1 MNEPTT
7 RAPARPKAPDA
18 PRQRPVWFE
27 VSDAIWL
34 AGHMAA
40 AAAASDTAAP
50 PSPEPP
56 PSAATPPT
64 GRSPAGSGDER
75 PANGRAG
82 PDPAAGRLGAGGE
95 ARAHA
100 PPPHE
105 HRPAREPA
113 GVPSSLNGFTFGSP
127 ARPARPGERTNGRH
141 VRVPRP
147 GGLPGDDP
155 FAGVHPLPDRRR
167 IEQALRPFR
176 KPVPS
181 VHGDPELNDEAT
193 AVRAAQDDLWLPETR
208 PALERW
214 LDLDVVVDDG
224 PLSALTRPVADAFI
238 DCVGRVGA
246 FRTVHTYLLDTDR
259 PGLADPL
266 LRPTGRPSAARP
278 ASGLIGRGRRE
289 RRLLVVLTDGVG
301 RAWHSGTAQRLL
313 AGWARQVPLVVINLL
328 ARRQW
333 RRTGLVTRP
342 ARLYASAP
350 AAANRFYRVRYPSAP
365 WGDGAPPRPPTGR
378 PAGDDPWPP
387 TGCDTAAPGPSQV
400 HIPVIELTPGQLA
413 GWARFVAAPHGSWLG
428 AVAVCD
434 TRSVG
439 QSPSWHPDDDED
451 TAAPPASA
459 SELVRRFRAAVSPTV
474 FSLAV
479 HLAAAPLN
487 APVMRLVQRTMLP
500 QSRPSDLAEVVG
512 SGLVRRVGTGRA
524 PGSEAPE
531 EVTLDFVPGVRDE
544 LLANGRRS
552 DTTQV
557 LLMVGR
563 HLGDRVAGLRDLMAM
578 VTEPEQAEPPEI
590 GAELVP
596 FAVPT
601 LHVLRA
607 LAGPYLRAAREL
619 ESRLLGST
627 GGNGSAAATPNV
639 DQRSATPPLDTGE
652 AGRNGPM
659 QTQMLD
665 AAAADGAVVTRDVPK
680 SPPLGVGVTIR
691 NIPQVT
697 DRKPSDPPPVW
708 GNVPPQNISFTGRE
722 ELLEQLHERLS
733 QGTTAVLP
741 QALHGMGGVG
751 KSQIAIEYVY
761 RHTADYD
768 LIWWIRSERPGQIQQ
783 DLAELAAALNLP
795 VSQEVN
801 IAVPAVREALRL
813 GRPYRNWLLIF
824 DNAEE
829 LEEVRQFFPTN
840 GPGKILVTS
849 RNQAWTKVAN
859 SLEVDVFAREESKAL
874 LRLRGPEISDEA
886 ADELAEVLGDLPL
899 AIAQAAVWLAETGM
913 PVDEYLHLFKEK
925 HDKAAELLHDAAPAP
940 YELPV
945 AAAWNVSLDRLRS
958 REPAALRLLQVCAF
972 FAPEPISLRL
982 LSGARNVEGPPELL
996 EALGDPIRLGRAIR
1010 AINQYALAKINHK
1023 HNTIQLHRLVQRVL
1037 VSQLDPDE
1045 AALLR
1050 RCGHQLMAKFDPEDP
1065 VVPTNWQRYADLLPH
1080 VLYSRV
1086 VESDDVWARQLVL
1099 NEIDF
1104 LFQWGDN
1111 KGFLE
1116 LAQDAVSTW
1125 TRTLGPD
1132 HDQTLAAEI
1141 KLGVALRLHG
1151 RFEEAYQHHVRVFE
1165 TQKRAHGPDDE
1176 RTLQARQYVTA
1187 NLRYLGQFKQAL
1199 EHDRQN
1205 YETLRRLYGPEDPM
1219 TLQQAHLYAISL
1231 RLNGDFQAAL
1241 DLDRETYQHLV
1252 TIFGETH
1259 GRALSSL
1266 AAIAV
1271 DEMESGDYETARDLT
1286 RQNVERLKA
1295 NFGSDFTGLAEAM
1308 TALSVMERKAGAHQ
1322 RALELSTE
1330 AIERYRT
1337 HYGPSHPGRIA
1348 ASLNHAVNLR
1358 QVGQLEEAIKLA
1370 RETGQDFLRTFGP
1383 DHPNTATAD
1392 VNLAV
1397 ALRLNGQPEE
1407 ARRLNESALEVLS
1420 RVLGPDHPRAIVCA
1434 INLASDH
1441 YALGNHRE
1449 ALERDRATLEQAQR
1463 VLGESHPTA
1472 LACEYNL
1479 SLDLRAVG
1487 EEQEAAAR
1495 SSHAIDNMRRVHG
1508 PKHPATLSAQQGKRA
1523 DCDIYPIPV

>member
-34 AGHMAA
+34 AGHMVAA
-40 AAAASDTAAP
+40 ASASDTASPQPP
-50 PSPEPP
+50 PSPSAAMPP
-56 PSAATPPT
+56 GGRPSA
-64 GRSPAGSGDER
+64 GGGDER
-75 PANGRAG
+75 PADGGAD
-82 PDPAAGRLGAGGE
+82 PDTAAGRLGIDGE

-100 PPPHE
+100 PPPRE
-105 HRPAREPA
+105 HAREPA
-113 GVPSSLNGFTFGSP
+113 GVPSSLNGFAFGTP
-127 ARPARPGERTNGRH
+127 ARPARPGERPNGSH

-147 GGLPGDDP
+147 GGLPYDDP

-181 VHGDPELNDEAT
+181 VHGAPELDEEAT
-193 AVRAAQDDLWLPETR
+193 AVRAVQDDLWLPETR

-214 LDLDVVVDDG
+214 LDIDVVVDDG

-246 FRTVHTYLLDTDR
+246 FRTIHTYLLDTDR
-259 PGLADPL
+259 PGLAEPL
-266 LRPTGRPSAARP
+266 LRPAARPSAARP
-278 ASGLIGRGRRE
+278 AARLIGRGRRE

-313 AGWARQVPLVVINLL
+313 AGWGRQVPLVVINLL

-342 ARLYASAP
+342 ARLYASTP
-350 AAANRFYRVRYPSAP
+350 AAANRSYRVRYPSAP
-365 WGDGAPPRPPTGR
+365 WGDGAPRLPAGR
-378 PAGDDPWPP
+378 PVGDEPWPP
-387 TGCDTAAPGPSQV
+387 AVHDTGAPGPSQV
-400 HIPVIELTPGQLA
+400 HIPVIELNPGQLA
-413 GWARFVAAPHGSWLG
+413 GWARFVAEPNGSWLG

-439 QSPSWHPDDDED
+439 RSPSWHPDDDED

-619 ESRLLGST
+619 ESRLPGSA
-627 GGNGSAAATPNV
+627 GGFGSAAATPNV
-639 DQRSATPPLDTGE
+639 DQRSTTPPLNAND

-665 AAAADGAVVTRDVPK
+665 AAAADGAVVTQDVAKP
-680 SPPLGVGVTIR
+680 PPLGVGVTIR

-708 GNVPPQNISFTGRE
+708 GNVPPQNINFTGRE
-722 ELLEQLHERLS
+722 KLLEQLHERLS

-783 DLAELAAALNLP
+783 DLTELAAALNLP

-801 IAVPAVREALRL
+801 VAVPAVREALRL

-849 RNQAWTKVAN
+849 RNQAWTKVAK

-925 HDKAAELLHDAAPAP
+925 HEKATELLYDSAPAP

-958 REPAALRLLQVCAF
+958 SEPAALQLLQVCAF

-996 EALGDPIRLGRAIR
+996 EALGDPVRLGRAIR
-1010 AINQYALAKINHK
+1010 AINQYALAKISHK

-1045 AALLR
+1045 AAVLR

-1104 LFQWGDN
+1104 LFQWGDH

-1116 LAQDAVSTW
+1116 LAEEAVNTW

-1132 HDQTLAAEI
+1132 HDQTLAAELH
-1141 KLGVALRLHG
+1141 LGRALRLHG
-1151 RFEEAYQHHVRVFE
+1151 RFEEAYQHHMRVFE
-1165 TQKRAHGPDDE
+1165 VQQRAHGADDE
-1176 RTLQARQYVTA
+1176 RTLEAQRFVAA
-1187 NLRYLGQFKQAL
+1187 DLRYLGQFDRAL
-1199 EHDRQN
+1199 EYDRQN
-1205 YETLRRLYGPEDPM
+1205 HETLRRMYGPEDPI
-1219 TLQQAHLYAISL
+1219 TLEQAHLYAISL
-1231 RLNGDFQAAL
+1231 RLTGDFWGARE
-1241 DLDRETYQHLV
+1241 LDRETYQHLV

-1259 GRALSSL
+1259 ARALSSQ
-1266 AAIAV
+1266 AAIAW
-1271 DEMESGDYETARDLT
+1271 DEMECGDYETARELT
-1286 RQNVERLKA
+1286 RRNVQRLRTT
-1295 NFGSDFTGLAEAM
+1295 FGDSFAGLAEALS
-1308 TALSVMERKAGAHQ
+1308 AQSVMERKAGDHE

-1330 AIERYRT
+1330 ALDRYHSR
-1337 HYGPSHPGRIA
+1337 YGSFHPSSMSA
-1348 ASLNHAVNLR
+1348 ALNHAVNLR
-1358 QVGQLEEAIKLA
+1358 QVGRLDESIKLT
-1370 RETGQDFLRTFGP
+1370 RETAQNFLKMFGP

-1392 VNLAV
+1392 INLAV
-1397 ALRLNGQPEE
+1397 VLRLNGQTDE
-1407 ARRLNESALEVLS
+1407 ARRLDEAALEVLT
-1420 RVLGPDHPRAIVCA
+1420 RMVGPDHPRTIICS
-1434 INLASDH
+1434 INLASDLC
-1441 YALGNHRE
+1441 ALGHPE
-1449 ALERDRATLEQAQR
+1449 DALERDRETLARARR
-1463 VLGESHPTA
+1463 VLGDHHPTA
-1472 LACEYNL
+1472 LACEFNHAR
-1479 SLDLRAVG
+1479 DLHAVG
-1487 EEQEAAAR
+1487 EVEEAETLTAQ
-1495 SSHAIDNMRRVHG
+1495 AIDRLRRVHG
-1508 PKHPATLSAQQGKRA
+1508 PNHPATLSAQQGMRA

>member
-1 MNEPTT
+1 
-7 RAPARPKAPDA
+7 
-18 PRQRPVWFE
+18 
-27 VSDAIWL
+27 
-34 AGHMAA
+34 AA
-40 AAAASDTAAP
+40 CAP
-50 PSPEPP
+50 PSTRPP
-56 PSAATPPT
+56 AGATPQGGRPSAADGD
-64 GRSPAGSGDER
+64 GRPAGG
-75 PANGRAG
+75 GTG
-82 PDPAAGRLGAGGE
+82 PGTATDRLGVDGE

-100 PPPHE
+100 T
-105 HRPAREPA
+105 RPREDRSARERT
-113 GVPSSLNGFTFGSP
+113 GVPSSLNGFTFGAPAP
-127 ARPARPGERTNGRH
+127 ARPARPGERANGGH

-147 GGLPGDDP
+147 GGLLGDDP

-181 VHGDPELNDEAT
+181 PHGDPELNDEAT
-193 AVRAAQDDLWLPETR
+193 AVRAVQDDLWLPETR

-214 LDLDVVVDDG
+214 LDLDVIVDDG
-224 PLSALTRPVADAFI
+224 PLSALTRPVADAFV

-246 FRTVHTYLLDTDR
+246 FRTIRTYLLDTDR
-259 PGLADPL
+259 PGLVEPT
-266 LRPTGRPSAARP
+266 LRLAGRPSVTRP
-278 ASGLIGRGRRE
+278 AAGLIGRGRRE

-313 AGWARQVPLVVINLL
+313 AGWGRQVPLVVINLL

-350 AAANRFYRVRYPSAP
+350 AAPNRFYRVRYPSAP
-365 WGDGAPPRPPTGR
+365 SGGHPSPPSGDGVPAAGTPPRFAAGR
-378 PAGDDPWPP
+378 PVRDEPWPP
-387 TGCDTAAPGPSQV
+387 VVHDTAAPGPSHV
-400 HIPVIELTPGQLA
+400 HIPVIELNPGQLA
-413 GWARFVAAPHGSWLG
+413 GWARFVAGSHGSWFG

-439 QSPSWHPDDDED
+439 QPPSWRPDDDED
-451 TAAPPASA
+451 TGTPAASA
-459 SELVRRFRAAVSPTV
+459 PELVRRFRAAVSPAV

-500 QSRPSDLAEVVG
+500 RSRPSDLAELVG

-524 PGSEAPE
+524 PGTEAPE

-544 LLANGRRS
+544 LLASGRRS

-578 VTEPEQAEPPEI
+578 VTEPERADPPEI
-590 GAELVP
+590 SSELVP

-619 ESRLLGST
+619 ESRLLGSARRNEPPST
-627 GGNGSAAATPNV
+627 TQKI
-639 DQRSATPPLDTGE
+639 DQRSATPPLDANE
-652 AGRNGPM
+652 AGRNAPMQM

-665 AAAADGAVVTRDVPK
+665 AAADGAVVTRDIPK
-680 SPPLGVGVTIR
+680 PPPLGVGVTIR

-722 ELLEQLHERLS
+722 ELLEQLHQRLS

-768 LIWWIRSERPGQIQQ
+768 LIWWVRSERPGQIQQ
-783 DLAELAAALNLP
+783 DLTELAAALNLP

-801 IAVPAVREALRL
+801 VAVPAVREALRL

-829 LEEVRQFFPTN
+829 LEDVRQFFPTN

-874 LRLRGPEISDEA
+874 LRLRGPELDDAA
-886 ADELAEVLGDLPL
+886 ADELADVLGDLPL

-925 HDKAAELLHDAAPAP
+925 HEKATELLHDAAPTA

-958 REPAALRLLQVCAF
+958 SEPAALQLLQVCAF

-996 EALGDPIRLGRAIR
+996 EALGDPVRLGRAIR
-1010 AINQYALAKINHK
+1010 AINQYALAKISHK

-1065 VVPTNWQRYADLLPH
+1065 VLPTNWQRYADLLPH
-1080 VLYSRV
+1080 VLYSRI

-1104 LFQWGDN
+1104 LFQWGDH

-1116 LAQDAVSTW
+1116 LAEEAVNTW

-1132 HDQTLAAEI
+1132 HDQTLAAGI
-1141 KLGVALRLHG
+1141 KLGLALRLDG

-1165 TQKRAHGPDDE
+1165 TQKRAHGTEDE
-1176 RTLQARQYVTA
+1176 RTLEAQQYVTA
-1187 NLRYLGQFKQAL
+1187 DLRFLGQFGQAL
-1199 EHDRQN
+1199 EHDRHN
-1205 YETLRRLYGPEDPM
+1205 YETLRRMYGPEDPM
-1219 TLQQAHLYAISL
+1219 TLQQAHLYAVSL
-1231 RLNGDFQAAL
+1231 RLNGDARGAL
-1241 DLDRETYQHLV
+1241 DLDRETYRHLV

-1259 GRALSSL
+1259 GRTLSSL

-1271 DEMESGDYETARDLT
+1271 DEMECGDYETARDLT
-1286 RQNVERLKA
+1286 RQNVERLETH
-1295 NFGSDFTGLAEAM
+1295 FGSSFTGLAEAM
-1308 TALSVMERKAGAHQ
+1308 SALSVMERKAGDHE
-1322 RALELSTE
+1322 RAFELSTE
-1330 AIERYRT
+1330 AIERYQAR
-1337 HYGPSHPGRIA
+1337 YGPSHPGRISA
-1348 ASLNHAVNLR
+1348 TLNHSVNLR
-1358 QVGQLEEAIKLA
+1358 QVGRLEESIKLA

-1383 DHPNTATAD
+1383 DHPNTASAD

-1397 ALRLNGQPEE
+1397 ALRLNGQAEE
-1407 ARRLNESALEVLS
+1407 ARRLDEAALEVLS
-1420 RVLGPDHPRAIVCA
+1420 RVLGRDHPRAIVCA

-1441 YALGNHRE
+1441 YALGNCQE
-1449 ALERDRATLEQAQR
+1449 ALERDRAVLEVAQR
-1463 VLGESHPTA
+1463 VLGELHPTA
-1472 LACEYNL
+1472 LACEFNL
-1479 SLDLRAVG
+1479 ALDLQALG

-1495 SSHAIDNMRRVHG
+1495 SARTIDSLRRVHG